1 MVAEERSQEF
11 DELVGRVLEEPE
23 FTVAMA
29 GEHAPSV
36 ADLRAAALTQRG
48 FLLGH
53 ARAAEQEYRE
63 AAGRAQSVWSR
74 QRRVRVIFWAGGAFA
89 LLVALVAITVGAW
102 NDEFKAA
109 LIEKRAV
116 SVIGVLGN
124 GIGLLLTSILMAAV
138 AERVAFALFS
148 LLPRVRAGNESAR
161 AERYSWS
168 AGVALFVMT
177 ALVVAGASGVDQLV
191 WQMAHNRPIG
201 GGDGYAWGLPVALV
215 VGALFVAPYLVF
227 LQASGDAGVRVWR
240 RGLSAPDDQDA
251 ERLRAAWWDS
261 VAEALRGLL
270 RAQIGAHITRRY
282 ALTLQ
287 LEQTPGL
294 RQVRGLAFHVSTA
307 AEETLTVVANG
318 MDGGS
323 IALSGPR
330 GVGKTDL
337 LHAFCGDGSERL
349 GLVISAPV
357 VYERREFML
366 GLFAQLCRSA
376 ISAELK
382 SAAGAAAKHLEWIHY
397 LQTRTSEASMSAG
410 WQGFGVSAK
419 RGGSRARQP
428 LTYLEIVDTLKGFL
442 HTLAD
447 ELTTSGLKS
456 RGLVVGIDELDRIE
470 PAARAR
476 DFVNELKVVFD
487 VPNCLFLLSVSDEAL
502 READLAPV
510 GRRDAFDSAI
520 DEIIRVEPLDLATA
534 TRLLDT
540 RAVGLPVPFAALFH
554 CLSGGMPRDLLR
566 TARAAAAL
574 IVPDRPRTLPEI
586 TAALLTRES
595 ARLTDD
601 RGFLRTIEQIFTAEL
616 TQDRLTRASDP
627 GFPGSFDALARVR
640 RDLGIADER
649 ADEALREIRKS
660 WDLRVSH
667 GAANAVAAAGTTVAR
682 SALWAGRVDQGFD
695 EAIVFGAFW
704 VPLDA
709 DGEAVALE
717 FDGFDDLVV
726 GPGDGQEVG
735 A

>member
-1 MVAEERSQEF
+1 MVADERSQEF
-11 DELVGRVLEEPE
+11 DELVRRVLEEPE

-29 GEHAPSV
+29 GEHAPSA
-36 ADLRAAALTQRG
+36 ADLRAAALAQRG
-48 FLLGH
+48 ALLGH

-74 QRRVRVIFWAGGAFA
+74 RRRVRVIFWAGGAFA
-89 LLVALVAITVGAW
+89 LLVALAAIMTGAW

-109 LIEKRAV
+109 LIENRPV
-116 SVIGVLGN
+116 SMIGVVGS
-124 GIGLLLTSILMAAV
+124 GIGLLLTSIVIAAV
-138 AERVAFALFS
+138 AGRVAFALFS

-161 AERYSWS
+161 YSWS
-168 AGVALFVMT
+168 ADVALFVMT
-177 ALVVAGASGVDQLV
+177 ALVVAGASAADQLF
-191 WQMAHNRPIG
+191 WQMAHNRPAG
-201 GGDGYAWGLPVALV
+201 DDDGYAWGTPVSLI
-215 VGALFVAPYLVF
+215 VGALFVAPYLLF
-227 LQASGDAGVRVWR
+227 LQASEGAGVQVWR
-240 RGLSAPDDQDA
+240 RGLLAPDNQDA

-270 RAQIGAHITRRY
+270 RAQIGAHITRRH
-282 ALTLQ
+282 ALTLH
-287 LEQTPGL
+287 LKQTPGL

-376 ISAELK
+376 IAAELK
-382 SAAGAAAKHLEWIHY
+382 TAAGAAAKHLEWIHY
-397 LQTRTSEASMSAG
+397 LQTRTSEASMNAG
-410 WQGFGVSAK
+410 WQGFGISAK

-428 LTYLEIVDTLKGFL
+428 LTYLEIVDALKGFL

-447 ELTTSGLKS
+447 ELTTTGLKP

-595 ARLTDD
+595 ARLADD

-616 TQDRLTRASDP
+616 TLDRLTRASDS

-640 RDLGIADER
+640 RDLGVADER
-649 ADEALREIRKS
+649 AGEALREIRKA
-660 WDLRVSH
+660 WDL
-667 GAANAVAAAGTTVAR
+667 
-682 SALWAGRVDQGFD
+682 
-695 EAIVFGAFW
+695 
-704 VPLDA
+704 
-709 DGEAVALE
+709 
-717 FDGFDDLVV
+717 
-726 GPGDGQEVG
+726 PG
-735 A
+735 